1 MFIYNFF
8 LLHKLS
14 LSEKTNLFP
23 FITML
28 VKRIFKY
35 ETIFSC
41 ISLEIICF
49 RKTLHYF
56 RYQKFLFKKHGGDK
70 HCCTQ
75 RILFHLGSTSFISI
89 QTFCFLWKEI
99 SLWFKINRVKNRK
112 NSSHWLIC
120 LFFKVA

>member
-1 MFIYNFF
+1 MVVKIILYFLSILEATKYYLIKGVLICLFIIF

-41 ISLEIICF
+41 ISGNYLFQERPYTTSAI
-49 RKTLHYF
+49 KN
-56 RYQKFLFKKHGGDK
+56 FLFKKHGGDK
-70 HCCTQ
+70 KAVVHNE
-75 RILFHLGSTSFISI
+75 FFFI
-89 QTFCFLWKEI
+89 
-99 SLWFKINRVKNRK
+99 
-112 NSSHWLIC
+112 
-120 LFFKVA
+120 